1 MNLKINGE
9 PVNFSL
15 EKEKTL
21 AEVMQGIQA
30 WLGSAGFVISS
41 VLADG
46 QDLLSMNPGI
56 WAATPVDSV
65 REIDVQALHTADMK
79 VEHWQTLDVWLGM
92 LADEV
97 KAPGPVLEELLE
109 NLPETVEGMKKNP
122 FLPSGADAMERFE
135 RTFQGQGI
143 AEIRRLSPEQRQ
155 EVAAL
160 IQTMRAELSHRI
172 EDAAQPSAALS
183 RCMTD
188 LRTRVGQLPEVSV
201 LLQTGKDKAA
211 METVIGFTDTVQSV
225 LALVPFL
232 PPDPERGRL
241 IAELTPVL
249 RDLVAAFDAKDS
261 VLIGDLLEYEVAP
274 RVTRLMPLL
283 EHGA

>member
-1 MNLKINGE
+1 VNLKINGE
-9 PVNFSL
+9 PVDFSL

-30 WLGSAGFVISS
+30 WLGSAGFAISS

-46 QDLLSMNPGI
+46 QELLSMNPGI
-56 WAATPVDSV
+56 WADTPVDSV
-65 REIDVQALHTADMK
+65 REIEIQALHTADMK

-122 FLPSGADAMERFE
+122 FLPSGADAMDRFE
-135 RTFQGQGI
+135 RTFQGQGT

-160 IQTMRAELSHRI
+160 IQTMRAELSRRI
-172 EDAAQPSAALS
+172 EDAAQPRAALS

-188 LRTRVGQLPEVSV
+188 LRARVGQLPEVSV

-232 PPDPERGRL
+232 PPDPERGRM

-249 RDLVAAFDAKDS
+249 RDLAAAFDAKDS

>member
-1 MNLKINGE
+1 VNLKINGE
-9 PVNFSL
+9 PVDFSL

-46 QDLLSMNPGI
+46 QELLTMNPGI

-65 REIDVQALHTADMK
+65 REIEVQALHTADMK

-122 FLPSGADAMERFE
+122 FLPSGADAMDRFE
-135 RTFQGQGI
+135 RTFQGQGT

-160 IQTMRAELSHRI
+160 IQTMRAELSRRI
-172 EDAAQPSAALS
+172 EDAAQPRAALS

-232 PPDPERGRL
+232 PPNPERGRL

>member
-9 PVNFSL
+9 TVNFSL

-21 AEVMQGIQA
+21 AEVMQGVQE
-30 WLGSAGFVISS
+30 WLGSAGFVISG

-46 QDLLSMNPGI
+46 RDLLSVSPGI
-56 WAATPVDSV
+56 WGTTPVDSV
-65 REIDVQALHTADMK
+65 QEIDVQALCTADMK
-79 VEHWQTLDVWLGM
+79 VEHWQTLDIWLAM

-97 KAPGPVLEELLE
+97 KAPGPALEELLA
-109 NLPETVEGMKKNP
+109 NLPETTEGMKANP
-122 FLPSGADAMERFE
+122 FLPLGADAMDRFM
-135 RTFQGQGI
+135 RTFEGKGT
-143 AEIRRLSPEQRQ
+143 AEVRRFSPEQRQ
-155 EVAAL
+155 EAAGL
-160 IQTMRAELSHRI
+160 IQAMRTELSRRI
-172 EDAAQPSAALS
+172 TDAAQPQEALS
-183 RCMTD
+183 RCLSD
-188 LRTRVGQLPEVSV
+188 LRTRVEQLPEVSV

-241 IAELTPVL
+241 IADLTPIL
-249 RDLVAAFDAKDS
+249 RDLAAAFGAKDS